1 MRKEAGV
8 TQRKIETTRRP
19 SDRIERARVD
29 KFSARRIELA
39 EAALETL
46 AELGYARTSLREIAQ
61 KSEFTH
67 GVLHYYFSDKVDL
80 ICCCVRHY
88 KAKCVT
94 RYDQI
99 TSAAQSREELM
110 KGFLEKLGETVR
122 DEAQM
127 HRLWYDLRSQS
138 LFEEAFRDD
147 VAEIDKSLEDMVWRV
162 ASRFASLGGRQPIVS
177 RGPSMRCLMGFPRA
191 AGHLWRSHCNRR
203 PAGRSRTP
211 APDQRS
217 CAGRYAFLHA
227 TRITSAAAFARKRS
241 SRRRPALSRTPAA
254 LGLRL
259 AQPRFQRREIR
270 RVAGPPHP
278 RGLRPRF
285 RIEFGRTSRICVRS

>member
-1 MRKEAGV
+1 MISEGASGHDRRRGGAAIWSLSVGKQSGVARRKVEA
-8 TQRKIETTRRP
+8 TRRP
-19 SDRIERARVD
+19 SQLSDRIERARVD
-29 KFSARRIELA
+29 KFSARRLELA
-39 EAALETL
+39 DAALETL

-67 GVLHYYFSDKVDL
+67 GVLHYYFTDKVDL

-99 TSAAQSREELM
+99 TSAAQSRDELM

-162 ASRFASLGGRQPIVS
+162 ASRFAALGGRQPVVS
-177 RGPSMRCLMGFPRA
+177 RGALYALFDGLFQRCLLQ
-191 AGHLWRSHCNRR
+191 HLS
-203 PAGRSRTP
+203 G
-211 APDQRS
+211 D
-217 CAGRYAFLHA
+217 
-227 TRITSAAAFARKRS
+227 RK
-241 SRRRPALSRTPAA
+241 AIANLQEEVK
-254 LGLRL
+254 RL
-259 AQPRFQRREIR
+259 LPT
-270 RVAGPPHP
+270 VA
-278 RGLRPRF
+278 
-285 RIEFGRTSRICVRS
+285 

>member
-1 MRKEAGV
+1 MISQGASGHYCWRGDAVIRSLGVRKESGV

-19 SDRIERARVD
+19 NRPSDRIDRARVD

-99 TSAAQSREELM
+99 TSAAQTRDELM
-110 KGFLEKLGETVR
+110 KGFLEKLGETV
-122 DEAQM
+122 
-127 HRLWYDLRSQS
+127 
-138 LFEEAFRDD
+138 RDD

-162 ASRFASLGGRQPIVS
+162 TSRFASLGGRQPVVS
-177 RGPSMRCLMGFPRA
+177 RGALYALFDGLFQRCLLR
-191 AGHLWRSHCNRR
+191 HLS
-203 PAGRSRTP
+203 G
-211 APDQRS
+211 D
-217 CAGRYAFLHA
+217 
-227 TRITSAAAFARKRS
+227 RK
-241 SRRRPALSRTPAA
+241 AIADL
-254 LGLRL
+254 LEEVERL
-259 AQPRFQRREIR
+259 LPI
-270 RVAGPPHP
+270 VA
-278 RGLRPRF
+278 
-285 RIEFGRTSRICVRS
+285 

>member
-1 MRKEAGV
+1 MRRQSGA
-8 TQRKIETTRRP
+8 TQRKIEPIRRPARP
-19 SDRIERARVD
+19 SDRIERTRVD

-46 AELGYARTSLREIAQ
+46 AELGYARTSQREIAQ

-99 TSAAQSREELM
+99 TLAAQSRDELL

-122 DEAQM
+122 DDARM

-138 LFEEAFRDD
+138 LFEDAFRND

-162 ASRFASLGGRQPIVS
+162 ASRFASLGGREPAVS
-177 RGPSMRCLMGFPRA
+177 RGALYALFDGLFQRCLLR
-191 AGHLWRSHCNRR
+191 HLSGDRS
-203 PAGRSRTP
+203 AI
-211 APDQRS
+211 ADLQEEV
-217 CAGRYAFLHA
+217 
-227 TRITSAAAFARKRS
+227 KRLL
-241 SRRRPALSRTPAA
+241 PT
-254 LGLRL
+254 
-259 AQPRFQRREIR
+259 
-270 RVAGPPHP
+270 VA
-278 RGLRPRF
+278 
-285 RIEFGRTSRICVRS
+285 

>member
-1 MRKEAGV
+1 MISQGASGDYCWRGEAVNPNLGVRKKSGG
-8 TQRKIETTRRP
+8 TQRKNETARRPSRP

-99 TSAAQSREELM
+99 TSAAQSRDELM

-122 DEAQM
+122 DEARM

-138 LFEEAFRDD
+138 LVGQAFRDD
-147 VAEIDKSLEDMVWRV
+147 LAAIGQSLGDMGWRV
-162 ASRFASLGGRQPIVS
+162 ASRFASLGGRQPVVS
-177 RGPSMRCLMGFPRA
+177 RRALYALFAGLFHLCLR
-191 AGHLWRSHCNRR
+191 L
-203 PAGRSRTP
+203 
-211 APDQRS
+211 QRS
-217 CAGRYAFLHA
+217 GDRKA
-227 TRITSAAAFARKRS
+227 ITD
-241 SRRRPALSRTPAA
+241 
-254 LGLRL
+254 LREEVERL
-259 AQPRFQRREIR
+259 LPT
-270 RVAGPPHP
+270 VA
-278 RGLRPRF
+278 
-285 RIEFGRTSRICVRS
+285 